1 MTKKHAKEQ
10 QTLSFQPSNQCDNVT
25 KKHAKEQQA
34 LSFQPSNQCV
44 VKVILVR
51 ASPPILVIEAYIN
64 NFSDALLFIDISQ
77 ALSIN
82 LKMGLKKMRDHY
94 Q

>member
-1 MTKKHAKEQ
+1 VTKKHAKEQ
-10 QTLSFQPSNQCDNVT
+10 QALSFQPSNQCDNVT

-64 NFSDALLFIDISQ
+64 NFQMNYHLLIY
-77 ALSIN
+77 
-82 LKMGLKKMRDHY
+82 LKLY
-94 Q
+94 P